1 MSVAK
6 ELATQRTG
14 QKMVLLTTGRSKTL
28 NSSQMAMAGHGVQAR
43 LNVTGASKWQKRDD
57 EEGGRMR
64 DVGGGAND
72 SAAWNEKE
80 NVDPV
85 SFLEL

>member
-1 MSVAK
+1 
-6 ELATQRTG
+6 
-14 QKMVLLTTGRSKTL
+14 
-28 NSSQMAMAGHGVQAR
+28 MAMAGHGVQGR
-43 LNVTGASKWQKRDD
+43 LNVSGATKWHKRDD

-72 SAAWNEKE
+72 SETWNEKE

-85 SFLEL
+85 SSLEP